1 MRASGLLRASML
13 VLMLRGLAKR
23 REGPCRTTDAVT
35 TLAPT
40 GAVRAALERL
50 IDYAGLFPPANLPM
64 DGALTEYEQAREGA
78 ASWMLSR
85 FIVKATDLDAL
96 RARLA
101 ADTRVELTVI
111 ASPAAFEAVA
121 AARRDD
127 WATVASL
134 EVPLG
139 EGAIDDCSRLLRAA
153 RLDDL
158 PTYVELAR
166 NRLAMP
172 ELAQRGLGAKL
183 RCGGVE
189 PSAFPSVE
197 EVAAFIYEAVAAGA
211 PFKAT
216 AGLHHPVRHFNTEA
230 GVMMHGFLNILIAAA
245 KADKVDRAG
254 LEAIVSEQDP
264 VALWVTDEDLVRR
277 GRARFVS
284 YGSCSF
290 DEPVADLRA
299 LGLLPPK

>member
-1 MRASGLLRASML
+1 
-13 VLMLRGLAKR
+13 
-23 REGPCRTTDAVT
+23 
-35 TLAPT
+35 
-40 GAVRAALERL
+40 VRAALERL

-64 DGALTEYEQAREGA
+64 GGALTEYEQAREGT

-85 FIVKATDLDAL
+85 FIVKAADFDAL
-96 RARLA
+96 RDALHGR
-101 ADTRVELTVI
+101 RIELTVI
-111 ASPAAFEAVA
+111 AAPAMFETVA
-121 AARRDD
+121 RARRDD
-127 WATVASL
+127 WATITSL

-139 EGAIDDCSRLLRAA
+139 DAAIDSCARAA
-153 RLDDL
+153 HNAHLDDL

-166 NRLAMP
+166 GRLAMDQ
-172 ELAQRGLGAKL
+172 LARHGLGAKI

-189 PSAFPSVE
+189 PPAYPSVE
-197 EVAAFIYEAVAAGA
+197 EVAAFIYEAAAAGV

-216 AGLHHPVRHFNTEA
+216 AGLHHPVRHFNTEV

-245 KADKVDRAG
+245 MADKVERSG

-264 VALWVTDEDLVRR
+264 GALWAADKDLMRR

-290 DEPVADLRA
+290 NEPVADLRA
-299 LGLLPPK
+299 LGLLPTK